1 MRLYVSQPHD
11 QGVRVHFDH
20 FYFLSDTQKKKTS
33 KGKSVRQQIEGLFLK
48 VIKLV

>member
-20 FYFLSDTQKKKTS
+20 FYFLSDTHKKKTS